1 MIIHGDSFEEVKT
14 FEDNSI
20 DALVTDPPYGMSNIS
35 HTAFMDCMTNWC
47 SDDDMYLPK
56 AKGFMNK
63 SWDGFVPPPGFWK
76 EVLRVLKPGA
86 YGLVF
91 ASSRTQ
97 DLMGLSLRIAG
108 FEIRDCV
115 TWLYGSGFPKSHD
128 VSKGI
133 DKLKCCERKIL
144 YTEKRYNEP
153 SGLVRVGQGERTLI
167 ERNITTPSS
176 QEAQQWE
183 GWGTS
188 LKPSYEPALLIRKPF
203 KGSVA
208 SNVLEWGV
216 GGINIDGCRVDTDEV
231 FVSGD
236 HYGGGST
243 GFGGYGEGGKVYDK
257 GRFPS
262 NTIMDDVASSLLKDE
277 SRFFYTAKASP
288 SERSAGL
295 ESFEVKEIG
304 TLVGRCDGSL
314 GTITKKRN
322 IHPTVKPIEIMRYLC
337 RLITPPNGLILEPF
351 LGSGTTAI
359 AAEKEGFDIIGI
371 EREKEYY
378 DIAQAR
384 IKYWATHDHAMT
396 PQNPPDEEVQLTLF

>member
-14 FEDNSI
+14 LQDNSI

-35 HTAFMDCMTNWC
+35 YAAFMDCMMKWC

-115 TWLYGSGFPKSHD
+115 TWLYGSGFPKSLNL
-128 VSKGI
+128 SKAM
-133 DKLKCCERKIL
+133 DKKNGTLK
-144 YTEKRYNEP
+144 
-153 SGLVRVGQGERTLI
+153 VVGQGRAG
-167 ERNITTPSS
+167 RNALGQDSGYNKTYNPHTYDIVEANS

-183 GWGTS
+183 GWGTA

-216 GGINIDGCRVDTDEV
+216 GGINIDGCRIGESERCNASARLNNIYGQFKGDENKGR
-231 FVSGD
+231 SCI
-236 HYGGGST
+236 
-243 GFGGYGEGGKVYDK
+243 

-295 ESFEVKEIG
+295 NCKPQKINEGRKKEIDNAFQREK
-304 TLVGRCDGSL
+304 TE
-314 GTITKKRN
+314 KRN

-384 IKYWATHDHAMT
+384 IKYWSTHDHAMT

>member
-1 MIIHGDSFEEVKT
+1 MIIHGDSFDEVKNIESN
-14 FEDNSI
+14 FI

-35 HTAFMDCMTNWC
+35 HKSFMDCMIHWC
-47 SDDDMYLPK
+47 SDDDMYLPR

-76 EVLRVLKPGA
+76 EVLRVMKPGA

-128 VSKGI
+128 VSKAI
-133 DKLKCCERKIL
+133 DKVKGCER
-144 YTEKRYNEP
+144 E
-153 SGLVRVGQGERTLI
+153 VVGQKETGADSSKGNNATMRLNKKTFVNDKGKTVF
-167 ERNITTPSS
+167 NITAPASP
-176 QEAQQWE
+176 QAKQYE
-183 GWGTS
+183 GWGTA

-208 SNVLEWGV
+208 NNVLEWGV
-216 GGINIDGCRVDTDEV
+216 GGLNIDGCRIDSDDSLLRQSEKGALFSWKKRLITD
-231 FVSGD
+231 
-236 HYGGGST
+236 ST
-243 GFGGYGEGGKVYDK
+243 N

-262 NTIMDDVASSLLKDE
+262 NTLFDSEAIKGLKEE
-277 SRFFYTAKASP
+277 SRFFYCAKSSP
-288 SERSAGL
+288 DERSAG
-295 ESFEVKEIG
+295 
-304 TLVGRCDGSL
+304 
-314 GTITKKRN
+314 ITRN

-337 RLITPPNGLILEPF
+337 RLITPPGGLILEPF

-359 AAEKEGFDIIGI
+359 AAHKENFEIIGI
-371 EREKEYY
+371 EREQEYIE
-378 DIAQAR
+378 IAKAR
-384 IKYWATHDHAMT
+384 IEYWKTHEHAMT
-396 PQNPPDEEVQLTLF
+396 PQNPPVESEQMNLFERMD

>member
-14 FEDNSI
+14 LQDNSI

-35 HTAFMDCMTNWC
+35 HTAFMDCMMKWC

-56 AKGFMNK
+56 AKGFMDK

-133 DKLKCCERKIL
+133 DKLKGCERKIVK
-144 YTEKRYNEP
+144 KRFRSFGGKPNYHVDP
-153 SGLVRVGQGERTLI
+153 SCGKYGFQENF
-167 ERNITTPSS
+167 NITAPSS
-176 QEAQQWE
+176 QEAQQWQ
-183 GWGTS
+183 GWGTA

-216 GGINIDGCRVDTDEV
+216 GGINIDGCRIEGEALKYIVPLTW
-231 FVSGD
+231 GNN
-236 HYGGGST
+236 
-243 GFGGYGEGGKVYDK
+243 GYGCNKAKGYSSKQIYDK

-288 SERSAGL
+288 GERSAG
-295 ESFEVKEIG
+295 I
-304 TLVGRCDGSL
+304 
-314 GTITKKRN
+314 KRN

-359 AAEKEGFDIIGI
+359 AAEKEGFNIIGI
-371 EREKEYY
+371 EREQEYY

-384 IKYWATHDHAMT
+384 IKYWSTHDHAMT

>member
-14 FEDNSI
+14 LQDNSI

-35 HTAFMDCMTNWC
+35 HTAFMDCMMKWC

-133 DKLKCCERKIL
+133 DKLKGFNVSNDGYIPNKKNN
-144 YTEKRYNEP
+144 THGDGWGGGSK
-153 SGLVRVGQGERTLI
+153 SFKSA
-167 ERNITTPSS
+167 PSS

-183 GWGTS
+183 GWGTA

-216 GGINIDGCRVDTDEV
+216 GGINIDGCRIDSVDLLLRP
-231 FVSGD
+231 SGESIFTKKKPIT
-236 HYGGGST
+236 GST
-243 GFGGYGEGGKVYDK
+243 N

-262 NTIMDDVASSLLKDE
+262 NTIMDDAASSFLKDE

-288 SERSAGL
+288 GERSAGL
-295 ESFEVKEIG
+295 NCKPQKINDGRKKEVDNAFQRGKTE
-304 TLVGRCDGSL
+304 
-314 GTITKKRN
+314 KRN

-359 AAEKEGFDIIGI
+359 AAEKEGFNIIGI

-384 IKYWATHDHAMT
+384 IKYWSTHDHAMT

>member
-1 MIIHGDSFEEVKT
+1 MIINGDSFEEVKT

-128 VSKGI
+128 ISKAM
-133 DKLKCCERKIL
+133 DKKNGTLKVI
-144 YTEKRYNEP
+144 
-153 SGLVRVGQGERTLI
+153 GQGRAGKNALGQDSGYNKTYNPNTYDI
-167 ERNITTPSS
+167 V
-176 QEAQQWE
+176 EANSEEAKQWE
-183 GWGTS
+183 GWGTA

-216 GGINIDGCRVDTDEV
+216 GGINIDGCRIGETKRAPGGLSKRNPNCIYGKYGVETGME
-231 FVSGD
+231 SG
-236 HYGGGST
+236 HNPNI
-243 GFGGYGEGGKVYDK
+243 

-262 NTIMDDVASSLLKDE
+262 NTIMNDAASSLLKDE
-277 SRFFYTAKASP
+277 SRFFYTAKASS
-288 SERSAGL
+288 SERSAG
-295 ESFEVKEIG
+295 I
-304 TLVGRCDGSL
+304 
-314 GTITKKRN
+314 KRN

-359 AAEKEGFDIIGI
+359 AAEKEGFNIIGI

-384 IKYWATHDHAMT
+384 IKYWSTHDHAMT